1 MAFFTNIRFEFSRC
15 LLSRGVMRL
24 GKWFVQPCT
33 KQNCSI
39 DNGWVMHEYDADA
52 YFSLCGKTWLGICW
66 TIHVKHILEIIDC
79 LMARQI
85 PRTNYSNLSQEHFC
99 WAHVKCFRS
108 FSNSF
113 LRTFIIRKNSSYA
126 IITCINYT
134 FSPYSFIFI
143 LIVSNFRIIHAAII
157 TCPFHLDFSC
167 TAKVPCVHRSIYE
180 IIQMCDG

>member
-1 MAFFTNIRFEFSRC
+1 
-15 LLSRGVMRL
+15 MRL

-113 LRTFIIRKNSSYA
+113 LRTFIIRKIHRTPLLPAS
-126 IITCINYT
+126 
-134 FSPYSFIFI
+134 
-143 LIVSNFRIIHAAII
+143 IIHFLRALS
-157 TCPFHLDFSC
+157 FLYWSC
-167 TAKVPCVHRSIYE
+167 SIFELSTQLSSHVLFIWIFRARRKYRVYIDRSTKSSECATANARSCE
-180 IIQMCDG
+180 RSRPQ